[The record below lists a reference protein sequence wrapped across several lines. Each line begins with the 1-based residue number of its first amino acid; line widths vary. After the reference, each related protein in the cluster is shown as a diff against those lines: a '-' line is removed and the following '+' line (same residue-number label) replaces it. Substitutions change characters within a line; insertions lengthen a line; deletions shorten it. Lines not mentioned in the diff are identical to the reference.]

1 MKYLVNKLTKTH
13 RVYEPRHVLFDETI
27 WTLVQSDEEGWI
39 KHEGN
44 ECPLPEDAYC
54 DIETRAGKA
63 FGLKAGQIYWSDS
76 ITRYTPILTEQAEP
90 TPAPQ
95 YDPRSVSFNLL
106 KRLQAAHEAAQTI
119 PDLEAELREVLEGIG
134 YDLVARSPFVE
145 PEAAVEPD
153 MTDWRNW
160 RDNDLIRCVAKAEDL
175 TEGKMYRCLI
185 NKRGAYIIDNL
196 GLPLSICSHHHLFR
210 FHSRPA
216 KGDK

>member
-1 MKYLVNKLTKTH
+1 
-13 RVYEPRHVLFDETI
+13 VLFDETI

-39 KHEGN
+39 KHDGDEY
-44 ECPLPEDAYC
+44 PLPDDAPC
-54 DIETRAGKA
+54 LLRFKAGSETGRTAGKHWCWDL
-63 FGLKAGQIYWSDS
+63 GTISHYK
-76 ITRYTPILTEQAEP
+76 PILEQEET

-119 PDLEAELREVLEGIG
+119 PDLEAKLREVLGSMG
-134 YDLVARSPFVE
+134 YDLVSRSPFVE